1 MSTHRDGAQSG
12 SRRWILYVLVLLIVA
27 AAVVAFTHFHGP
39 RPRLAGSQGAPV
51 SAAADVRAAV
61 AEPPVPAVTPQPKR
75 SRVATHAADAVP
87 SVCAKSSQRQHV
99 FVSIGKQHA
108 WMCSGT
114 HQVYDTNV
122 TTGASANGDGT
133 PIGTWQLLAKETN
146 RWLTVL
152 SGDSFFVK
160 YWMPYNGPYGFHDS
174 SWQTFAYGSPQYR
187 TAGSHGCVHLP
198 ATAMRWLYNWAQL
211 GATVTIRA

>member
-1 MSTHRDGAQSG
+1 MSTHRDGARSG
-12 SRRWILYVLVLLIVA
+12 SRRWIPYVLVLLIVA
-27 AAVVAFTHFHGP
+27 AAVVAFTHFHGA
-39 RPRLAGSQGAPV
+39 RPRLAGSASPSV
-51 SAAADVRAAV
+51 NPAADVRTAV
-61 AEPPVPAVTPQPKR
+61 AEPDNSPQPQR
-75 SRVATHAADAVP
+75 PRVAANAPDAVA
-87 SVCAKSSQRQHV
+87 SVCATSTQRQHV

-108 WMCSGT
+108 WMCSRAR
-114 HQVYDTNV
+114 QVYDTNV

-133 PIGTWQLLAKETN
+133 PTGTWQLLAKETN

-174 SWQTFAYGSPQYR
+174 SWQKFAYGSQQYR

-198 ATAMRWLYNWAQL
+198 GTAMRWLYNWAQL
-211 GATVTIRA
+211 GATVTIQA